1 VNNKPLV
8 NPPTDLQYN
17 SQGELRH
24 LLTTEGLRRETC
36 ERIFALTD
44 SLTDSQTEIS
54 AVRKLPVL
62 RGKTI
67 VLLFFEPS
75 TRTRTTFEIA
85 AKRLSADVT
94 VVNVATSATSKG
106 ESLVDTIETLQAM
119 QADMFVV
126 RHGQS
131 GAADLIARH
140 VAPHVSVVNA
150 GDGCHAHP
158 TQALLDAYTI
168 RQHKGQVEGLRVA
181 IVGDLLHSRVA
192 RSQIHVLETLGAKQ
206 INLIGPKNLVPAAFE
221 ELGTRVYHDLREGLR
236 GVDVVMG
243 LRMQR
248 ERMDSGVLPS
258 DREYFHYYGLTE
270 EHLRWAAADAIV
282 MHPGPVNRGVE
293 IDSSLLESDRSV
305 ILDQVTNGIAVR
317 MAAISLVL
325 SRSWMVEA

>member
-1 VNNKPLV
+1 MT
-8 NPPTDLQYN
+8 TDALYQSHQQIQYDRRD
-17 SQGELRH
+17 ELHH

-44 SLTDSQTEIS
+44 SLTETS

-85 AKRLSADVT
+85 ANRLSADVT
-94 VVNVATSATSKG
+94 VVNLATSATSKG

-126 RHGQS
+126 RHAQS
-131 GAADLIARH
+131 GAAHLIARH

-158 TQALLDAYTI
+158 TQALLDGYTI
-168 RQHKGQVEGLRVA
+168 RQHKGQVEGLRIA

-192 RSQIHVLETLGAKQ
+192 RSQIHVLKTLGAAQ
-206 INLIGPKNLVPAAFE
+206 INLVGPKNLVPTEFE
-221 ELGTRVYHDLREGLR
+221 ALGTRVYHNLEDGLQ
-236 GVDVVMG
+236 GVDVIMG

-248 ERMDSGVLPS
+248 ERMAGGVLPS
-258 DREYFHYYGLTE
+258 DREYFRYYGLTE
-270 EHLRWAAADAIV
+270 ERLKVAAPDAII

-293 IDSSLLESDRSV
+293 IDSALLDSDRSV

-317 MAAISLVL
+317 MSAISLVL
-325 SRSWMVEA
+325 SRSWSVET

>member
-1 VNNKPLV
+1 LSSRSLASPQVDV
-8 NPPTDLQYN
+8 QYN
-17 SQGELRH
+17 ADGELHH

-36 ERIFALTD
+36 ERIFALAD
-44 SLTDSQTEIS
+44 SLTETS
-54 AVRKLPVL
+54 AVKKLPVL

-85 AKRLSADVT
+85 ANRLSADVN

-106 ESLVDTIETLQAM
+106 ESLVDTVETLQAM

-126 RHGQS
+126 RHAQS

-168 RQHKGQVEGLRVA
+168 RQRKGQVEGLRVA

-192 RSQIHVLETLGAKQ
+192 RSQIHILQTLGAAQ
-206 INLIGPKNLVPAAFE
+206 INLIGPKNLVPKAFE
-221 ELGTRVYHDLREGLR
+221 ASGAEVFHDLRSGLQ

-248 ERMDSGVLPS
+248 ERMGGGVLPS

-270 EHLRWAAADAIV
+270 ERLQWAAPAAMV

-293 IDSSLLESDRSV
+293 IDSALLDSDRSV
-305 ILDQVTNGIAVR
+305 VLEQVANGIAVR
-317 MAAISLVL
+317 MAVISLVL
-325 SRSWMVEA
+325 GRSWSVKS

>member
-1 VNNKPLV
+1 MTQGLANSPGE
-8 NPPTDLQYN
+8 LQYTPD
-17 SQGELRH
+17 GELHH
-24 LLTTEGLRRETC
+24 LLTTDGLHRETC
-36 ERIFALTD
+36 ERIFLLAD
-44 SLTDSQTEIS
+44 SLTDTG
-54 AVRKLPVL
+54 AVKKLPVL

-67 VLLFFEPS
+67 VLLFFEAS

-85 AKRLSADVT
+85 ANRLSADVT
-94 VVNVATSATSKG
+94 AINMATSATSKG

-119 QADMFVV
+119 HADLFVV
-126 RHGQS
+126 RHSQS

-168 RQHKGQVEGLRVA
+168 RQHKGQVDGLRIA

-192 RSQIHVLETLGAKQ
+192 RSQIHILKTLGVEQ
-206 INLIGPKNLVPAAFE
+206 INLVGPKNLVPEAFRGP
-221 ELGTRVYHDLREGLR
+221 GTQVHHQLRTGLQ

-248 ERMDSGVLPS
+248 ERMDAGVLPS
-258 DREYFHYYGLTE
+258 DREYFSHYGLTE
-270 EHLRWAAADAIV
+270 EQLQWAAPEAIV

-293 IDSSLLESDRSV
+293 IDSSLLESGRSV
-305 ILDQVTNGIAVR
+305 ILDQVTNGIAIR
-317 MAAISLVL
+317 MA
-325 SRSWMVEA
+325 

>member
-1 VNNKPLV
+1 LTTRKVRQP
-8 NPPTDLQYN
+8 DDQQYRADG
-17 SQGELRH
+17 QLHH
-24 LLTTEGLRRETC
+24 LLTTEGLQRETC
-36 ERIFALTD
+36 ERIFELAD
-44 SLTDSQTEIS
+44 SLTEGS
-54 AVRKLPVL
+54 AVKKLPVL

-85 AKRLSADVT
+85 ANRLSADVSA
-94 VVNVATSATSKG
+94 VNVATSATSKG

-126 RHGQS
+126 RHAQS
-131 GAADLIARH
+131 GAAHLIASH
-140 VAPHVSVVNA
+140 VAPHVSVINA

-158 TQALLDAYTI
+158 TQALLDGYTI
-168 RQHKGQVEGLRVA
+168 RQQKGQIDGLRVA

-192 RSQIHVLETLGAKQ
+192 RSQIHLLQTLGAAQ
-206 INLIGPKNLVPAAFE
+206 INVVGPKNLVPAAFE
-221 ELGTRVYHDLREGLR
+221 SLGTRVYHDLRAGLE

-248 ERMDSGVLPS
+248 ERMAGGVLPS
-258 DREYFHYYGLTE
+258 DREYFRYYGHTAERLE
-270 EHLRWAAADAIV
+270 WAAPGAIV

-293 IDSSLLESDRSV
+293 IDSALLDSDRAV

-317 MAAISLVL
+317 MATISLVL
-325 SRSWMVEA
+325 SRPWSVAD

>member
-1 VNNKPLV
+1 MSIKSLV
-8 NPPTDLQYN
+8 ETHTRAQYN
-17 SQGELRH
+17 SQGELHH

-36 ERIFALTD
+36 ERIFALTG
-44 SLTDSQTEIS
+44 SLTDSLT
-54 AVRKLPVL
+54 ATCTVRKLPVL

-85 AKRLSADVT
+85 ANRLSADVT

-131 GAADLIARH
+131 GAAHLIARH
-140 VAPHVSVVNA
+140 VASHVSVVNA

-168 RQHKGQVEGLRVA
+168 RQHKGQVKGLRIA

-192 RSQIHVLETLGAKQ
+192 RSQIHILQTLGAAQ
-206 INLIGPKNLVPAAFE
+206 INLVGPKNLVPAEFE
-221 ELGTRVYHDLREGLR
+221 ALGTQVYHDLRDGLR

-248 ERMDSGVLPS
+248 ERMAGGVLPS
-258 DREYFHYYGLTE
+258 DREYFRYYGLTE
-270 EHLRWAAADAIV
+270 ERLNWAADDAIV

-293 IDSSLLESDRSV
+293 IDSSLLDSDRSV

-317 MAAISLVL
+317 MSAISLVL
-325 SRSWMVEA
+325 SRSWSVEA

>member
-1 VNNKPLV
+1 MSGNRQSSLQTN
-8 NPPTDLQYN
+8 LQYDGR
-17 SQGELRH
+17 GELHH
-24 LLTTEGLRRETC
+24 LLTADGLKLETC
-36 ERIFALTD
+36 ERIFALAD
-44 SLTDSQTEIS
+44 SLTETPG
-54 AVRKLPVL
+54 VKKLPVL

-85 AKRLSADVT
+85 ANRLSADVSA
-94 VVNVATSATSKG
+94 VNVATSATTKG

-126 RHGQS
+126 RHAQS
-131 GAADLIARH
+131 GAAHLIARH
-140 VAPHVSVVNA
+140 VAPHVSVINA

-158 TQALLDAYTI
+158 TQALLDGYTI
-168 RQHKGQVEGLRVA
+168 RQRKGQVEGLRIA

-192 RSQIHVLETLGAKQ
+192 RSQIHLLQTLGVAQ
-206 INLIGPKNLVPAAFE
+206 INLVGPKNLVPRAFE
-221 ELGTRVYHDLREGLR
+221 ALGTRVYHDLRQGLQ

-248 ERMDSGVLPS
+248 ERMESGVLPS

-270 EHLRWAAADAIV
+270 ERLKWAADDAIV

-293 IDSSLLESDRSV
+293 IDSALLDSGRSV

-317 MAAISLVL
+317 MAVMSLVL
-325 SRSWMVEA
+325 SRSWSVDS